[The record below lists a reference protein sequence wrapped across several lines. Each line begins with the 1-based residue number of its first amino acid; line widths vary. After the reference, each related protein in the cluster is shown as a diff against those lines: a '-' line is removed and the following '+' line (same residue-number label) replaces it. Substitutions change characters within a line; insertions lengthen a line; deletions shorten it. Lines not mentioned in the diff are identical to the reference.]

1 MASARSHTIEWNGR
15 RVPASVPPLLADL
28 EISLPERTVRAT
40 ERAIAAVERA
50 SDQLPNSWEPL
61 ARLLLRS
68 EGVAS
73 SAFEQIKARLEEV
86 AAAEVA
92 ALVTGPS
99 AWVADNLAVVS
110 EAVSQGAERSLSI
123 ELMLE
128 WHTRLMEHAT
138 TQYAAELIGRY
149 RNCPVW
155 IGGSA
160 PTTAAYV
167 APPHEL
173 VPGLMEDLVAFA
185 NDDRL
190 DAVTQAAVLHAQFE
204 SIHPFA
210 DGNGRLGRVLI
221 GWCLVRRLRVRVPP
235 PFSVFVAKDPGGYLS
250 GLVFFREDEVARWVE
265 WFATTLDRSAT
276 AAASLVVQI
285 EALMGDWRR
294 RASAAD
300 SKSGRPVRRDAIF
313 WAVLEML
320 PAHPVVSSQLVVQM
334 TGVSSEGARRT
345 LKRLESLGI
354 LEPIDLKTGVPGR
367 PVRWMAAAE
376 LVETVA
382 RWT

>member
-1 MASARSHTIEWNGR
+1 MASASNRTIEWNGR

-28 EISLPERTVRAT
+28 EVSLPERTVRST

-50 SDQLPNSWEPL
+50 SDQLPDSWEPF

-73 SAFEQIKARLEEV
+73 SAFEQIRAPLEEV

-110 EAVSQGAERSLSI
+110 EAISRGAKSPLSI
-123 ELMLE
+123 DVILE
-128 WHTRLMEHAT
+128 WHARLMEHAT
-138 TQYAAELIGRY
+138 TEYPPELIGHF

-155 IGGSA
+155 IGGRT

-173 VPGLMEDLVAFA
+173 VPALMDDLVAFA
-185 NDDRL
+185 NQERL
-190 DAVTQAAVLHAQFE
+190 DPVTQAAVLHAQFE

-221 GWCLVRRLRVRVPP
+221 GWVLVRHLHVRVPP

-250 GLVFFREDEVARWVE
+250 GLVFFREKEVARWVE
-265 WFATTLDRSAT
+265 WFAKTLDRSAT

-285 EALMGDWRR
+285 EELMADWRR
-294 RASAAD
+294 RASARD
-300 SKSGRPVRRDAIF
+300 PETRRPVRRDASF
-313 WAVLEML
+313 WAVLETL
-320 PAHPVVSSQLVVQM
+320 PAHPIVSSQLVAGR

-354 LEPIDLKTGVPGR
+354 LEPIDLRTGGPGR

-376 LVETVA
+376 LVELVA